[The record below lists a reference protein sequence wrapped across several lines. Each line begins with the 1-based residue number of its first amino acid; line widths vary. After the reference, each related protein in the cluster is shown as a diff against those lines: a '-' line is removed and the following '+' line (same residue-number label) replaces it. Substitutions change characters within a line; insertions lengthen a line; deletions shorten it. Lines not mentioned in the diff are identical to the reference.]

1 MRYSSINVHEGVEPS
16 RRDDLEAT
24 GVRWF
29 KPLGSDF
36 PEVLGE
42 LSLQVAKLS
51 LERPEKKAV
60 CWLAYFL
67 VDYTTQLKEVGMP

>member
-1 MRYSSINVHEGVEPS
+1 MRYSSINIHEGVEPS

-36 PEVLGE
+36 PEGLGE
-42 LSLQVAKLS
+42 LSLQVAKFS
-51 LERPEKKAV
+51 IERHKKKKKEKNI

-67 VDYTTQLKEVGMP
+67 VD